1 MITTSSLK
9 NLHGFA
15 GNHISSYLRK
25 KKKKVNLISS
35 QCLLSMKEY
44 LWQRKNIVQKCKNDG
59 DGRREQFSIMTMT
72 YCRKIIIYC
81 TIKAWHHSLHLDNT
95 GLSKLSDLTL
105 CFPPSWSSLLT
116 NAFIRHRGIYGMLV
130 CWSFTPHFYAY
141 KPAGKL

>member
-1 MITTSSLK
+1 MIMTSSLK

-15 GNHISSYLRK
+15 GNHISSYLR

-81 TIKAWHHSLHLDNT
+81 TIKA
-95 GLSKLSDLTL
+95 
-105 CFPPSWSSLLT
+105 
-116 NAFIRHRGIYGMLV
+116 
-130 CWSFTPHFYAY
+130 
-141 KPAGKL
+141 